1 MHIQVRDDTSCQVLR
16 SHCRSCPKHC
26 SSPWKLPYLCSPRNH
41 HPSNYTW
48 LVGSTVIKS
57 SIYFCRSSLTD
68 NPRSQRS
75 QKKIQCGGL
84 PHLFQK
90 KYLMLCWRSHDLTS
104 CQIYSN
110 TFLRGNHIS
119 NPQVPNTKLLAVS
132 NEGEIIRM
140 AEIRFDPHN
149 LHLRPPPIP
158 TMFGPYVHSV

>member
-1 MHIQVRDDTSCQVLR
+1 MSQTLLKPLEAAISVFSQ
-16 SHCRSCPKHC
+16 
-26 SSPWKLPYLCSPRNH
+26 
-41 HPSNYTW
+41 
-48 LVGSTVIKS
+48 KS
-57 SIYFCRSSLTD
+57 SSIKLYMTCWIHSHQIVYILLQIIS
-68 NPRSQRS
+68 NGQSKKS
-75 QKKIQCGGL
+75 AISKKIQCGGL